1 MSHMLDE
8 KTLFV
13 KNATDYL
20 LGQVTSST
28 TYGAPFF
35 EIRQAGGRQGGCSSR
50 PHVNKTVKRLKRI
63 DICCGGTAFEG
74 LPTALFQL
82 QAHNRLES
90 ER

>member
-1 MSHMLDE
+1 MSRMLDE
-8 KTLFV
+8 KNLFV

-63 DICCGGTAFEG
+63 DICCGGTG
-74 LPTALFQL
+74 DLHLRGCLLPYFNCKRTIG
-82 QAHNRLES
+82 
-90 ER
+90 